1 MIACLDPGVGRA
13 QLAGE
18 GHAPVVAVLLVWLRK
33 KADVSVPDTKGR
45 ESWRPKHFSLQKGRF
60 QGTTKGAKMPIADP
74 SARRLSA
81 PGAREYPRTSR
92 AARRQ
97 PSRLLI
103 PHLAAGPARAARLVC
118 ALLRVAWVRPGGR
131 RSLARN
137 WRALSSGVRNHAEH
151 PWLSRESRDL
161 GPAPT
166 ACHPARRRRPGPHSI
181 KCALVQA
188 HSISDSAERAR
199 FSPYLPACG

>member
-1 MIACLDPGVGRA
+1 MPRRGSTSARREEADESIPDP
-13 QLAGE
+13 
-18 GHAPVVAVLLVWLRK
+18 
-33 KADVSVPDTKGR
+33 KGR
-45 ESWRPKHFSLQKGRF
+45 ESWTPSLFPCKRAAFRGPRKGV
-60 QGTTKGAKMPIADP
+60 KMPIADP

-131 RSLARN
+131 RSLARRN
-137 WRALSSGVRNHAEH
+137 WRALSSGVQNHAELAEG
-151 PWLSRESRDL
+151 PPRAVRDRL
-161 GPAPT
+161 AGADPP
-166 ACHPARRRRPGPHSI
+166 RRSVKEEGRRTPG
-181 KCALVQA
+181 
-188 HSISDSAERAR
+188 SA
-199 FSPYLPACG
+199 